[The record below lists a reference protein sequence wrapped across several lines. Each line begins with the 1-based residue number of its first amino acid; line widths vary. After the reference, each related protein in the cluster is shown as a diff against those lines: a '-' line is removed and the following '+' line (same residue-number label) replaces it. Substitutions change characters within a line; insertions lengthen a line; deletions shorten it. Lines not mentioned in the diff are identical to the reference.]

1 MSLNLLDSLK
11 GLITPDLIS
20 KASSALGESESG
32 ISKAT
37 SAILPTLL
45 SGLVNKSED
54 SNVMGSVMD
63 LVKQSSSNSDSILS
77 NLGGLLTN
85 NSSTSGISSSLL
97 SMLFGGKL
105 SSITDLISNVSGV
118 KSSSA
123 NSLISMAAPMLLGYL
138 GKSNTSLSG
147 LTSILNSQKDSILAA
162 APAGLSSLM
171 GFANSTPTSTNKTG
185 ASYSTETN
193 SSGSGMPKW
202 LLPLLLA
209 VGALALLYFLTKGCN
224 KTEVDAT
231 VDNVDSLSTTVDSAV
246 TTVGAEVGNAVD
258 SAAAVAGNTVDT
270 AVNALGSLVKFK
282 LPNGIELNAPEKGV
296 EKQLVTWLS
305 DNSKVVDKTTW
316 FNFDRLLFETGKST
330 LKPESQEQLKNIVE
344 IMKAYPNMEIKLGG
358 YTDNVGNPQSNLKL
372 SGDRASMVMSQIVKL
387 GINAKRIAA
396 EGYGDMH
403 PIASNDT
410 EEGRAQNRR
419 ISVRITKK

>member
-1 MSLNLLDSLK
+1 MSVNLLDSLK
-11 GLITPDLIS
+11 GYITPELIS

-32 ISKAT
+32 IAKAT

-63 LVKQSSSNSDSILS
+63 LVKQTSSSSDGGVLS
-77 NLGGLLTN
+77 NLGGLLTG
-85 NSSTSGISSSLL
+85 NSGNSGIASSLL

-105 SSITDLISNVSGV
+105 SGVTDLISNVSGV
-118 KSSSA
+118 KSSSVS
-123 NSLISMAAPMLLGYL
+123 SLLGMAAPMLLGHL
-138 GKSNTSLSG
+138 GKSNTTLSG
-147 LTSILNSQKDSILAA
+147 LTSMLSSQKGSILSA
-162 APAGLSSLM
+162 APSGLNSLM
-171 GFANSTPTSTNKTG
+171 GIASSTSSST
-185 ASYSTETN
+185 TN
-193 SSGSGMPKW
+193 SKSTYSADSNNSGSGLPKW
-202 LLPLLLA
+202 LLPLLL
-209 VGALALLYFLTKGCN
+209 VLGGLGLVYFLTKGCN
-224 KTEVDAT
+224 KTEVTAPSTENIDTLSTSIDTAST
-231 VDNVDSLSTTVDSAV
+231 SLDNVIDTT
-246 TTVGAEVGNAVD
+246 
-258 SAAAVAGNTVDT
+258 AAAVGSAANSAVATLGN
-270 AVNALGSLVKFK
+270 LVKFK
-282 LPNGIELNAPEKGV
+282 LPNGMELNAPEKGV
-296 EKQLVTWLS
+296 EKQLVNWLS
-305 DNSKVVDKTTW
+305 DNTKVVDKTTW

-372 SGDRASMVMSQIVKL
+372 SGDRAAIVMGQIVKG
-387 GINAKRIAA
+387 GIKSNRVTA
-396 EGYGDMH
+396 EGFGDKF